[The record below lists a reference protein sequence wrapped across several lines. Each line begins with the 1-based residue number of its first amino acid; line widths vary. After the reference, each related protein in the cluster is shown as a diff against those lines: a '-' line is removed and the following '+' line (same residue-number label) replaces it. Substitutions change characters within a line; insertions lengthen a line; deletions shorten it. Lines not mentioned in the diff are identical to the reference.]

1 MKFSIHLIG
10 IVFALLSADSSA
22 EYYGAPLLKANW
34 EVSRSKTACHLK
46 QQIPHY
52 GSADFVHPA
61 GGKLQFYI
69 QEQRHKPRVV
79 KASLSAMPA
88 PWSHHSSQS
97 RPYLVYL
104 DQSVEISGYGRL
116 AVYGDDAE
124 TMIDVLLQGKF
135 PTFTY
140 VRAAPDIDL
149 VETRVGVSAVRFS
162 AAYEDFI
169 ACRNQLLPY
178 GMADLQD
185 RVLYFHKGSSSLDGI
200 ATREVDKLANLLRE
214 MPDIGLVIGSV
225 TAGVLKTDSKWFR
238 KRAGSIVKYL
248 SSKGIARKRITVKSA
263 LNGFRGDGVI
273 RLQVFGPDVLRWFF
287 YRKGNVE
294 LNTAEKRR
302 LDLLAKYLLEYYPG
316 KLVIHS
322 HTDSKGS
329 RAGNKAIS
337 RKRAEVIRKYLLS
350 KGVAASKIRIR
361 AHGES
366 RPAASNRSRQG
377 RAKNRRVVIDLVG

>member
-10 IVFALLSADSSA
+10 IVITLLGVDCAA
-22 EYYGAPLLKANW
+22 EYYVAPLLKANW

-46 QQIPHY
+46 QKIPHY
-52 GSADFVHPA
+52 GSADFVHHS
-61 GGKLQFYI
+61 GGRLQFFI

-88 PWSHHSSQS
+88 PWIHQYSES

-104 DQSVEISGYGRL
+104 DQPVDISGYGRL

-140 VRAAPDIDL
+140 VRGAPDVDL

-162 AAYEDFI
+162 TAYEDFI

-178 GMADLQD
+178 GVADLQD
-185 RVLYFHKGSSSLDGI
+185 RVLYFNKGNSSLDGN
-200 ATREVDKLANLLRE
+200 ATREVDRLANLLRE
-214 MPDIGLVIGSV
+214 MPGIGLAIGSV
-225 TAGVLKTDSKWFR
+225 TAGVLKADSKWFR
-238 KRAGSIVKYL
+238 KRAESISKYL
-248 SSKGIARKRITVKSA
+248 NKNGIARKRITIRPDLSA
-263 LNGFRGDGVI
+263 FRRDGII

-287 YRKGNVE
+287 YRKGNVK
-294 LNTAEKRR
+294 LNASEKRR

-316 KLVIHS
+316 RLVINS

-337 RKRAEVIRKYLLS
+337 RKRAEVIKRYLQG
-350 KGVAASKIRIR
+350 KGVDASKISVR
-361 AHGES
+361 AYGES
-366 RPAASNRSRQG
+366 RPAASNRSRRG
-377 RAKNRRVVIDLVG
+377 RAKNRRVVIDLAG